1 MNKILLV
8 CAAGMST
15 SMLMKRMKDYA
26 CSIGHEPVIEAH
38 GVDVLK
44 DVIAKYDV
52 VLVAPQI
59 RFKLAEI
66 QKLAEMHGKKSDA
79 INPLQYGAMN
89 GEKVYQQ
96 AIDLISS
103 K

>member
-26 CSIGHEPVIEAH
+26 NSVYYESVIEAH

-44 DVIAKYDV
+44 DVIANYDV

-59 RFKLAEI
+59 RFKLTEI
-66 QKLAEMHGKKSDA
+66 QKLAEMNGKKSEA
-79 INPLQYGAMN
+79 ISPLLYGAMN

-96 AIDLISS
+96 AVDLISS

>member
-1 MNKILLV
+1 MNKILLL

-26 CSIGHEPVIEAH
+26 NSVGHESVIEAH

-44 DVIAKYDV
+44 DVIANYDV

-59 RFKLAEI
+59 RFKLTEI
-66 QKLAEMHGKKSDA
+66 QKLTEMNGKKSEA
-79 INPLQYGAMN
+79 ISPLLYGAMN

-96 AIDLISS
+96 AVDLISS

>member
-26 CSIGHEPVIEAH
+26 SSVGHESVIEAH

-44 DVIAKYDV
+44 EVIANYDV

-59 RFKLAEI
+59 RFKLAE
-66 QKLAEMHGKKSDA
+66 MHGKRSEA
-79 INPLQYGAMN
+79 INPLLYGAMN

-96 AIDLISS
+96 AVDLISS

>member
-26 CSIGHEPVIEAH
+26 SSLDHETIIEAH

-44 DVIAKYDV
+44 DIIVNYDV

-66 QKLAEMHGKKSDA
+66 QKLAEMHGKKANA
-79 INPLQYGAMN
+79 IDPFLYGSMN
-89 GEKVYQQ
+89 GEKMYQQ
-96 AIDLISS
+96 AVDLIAA